1 MALGSASARPLELD
15 TQSRMRKAS
24 TPCVIMTGP
33 PDERAA
39 EGVIEAANAVGFG
52 FGFAGHGEVS
62 LCLGEAM
69 ALACCGSVRNQEG
82 RPEGRPDASLGIETV
97 ARATCPRRGI
107 RDGGWQYFWA
117 DS

>member
-1 MALGSASARPLELD
+1 
-15 TQSRMRKAS
+15 MRKAS

-39 EGVIEAANAVGFG
+39 KGVIEAANAVGFG
-52 FGFAGHGEVS
+52 FGFAGLDEVS
-62 LCLGEAM
+62 LCLGEGM
-69 ALACCGSVRNQEG
+69 ALACCGSVRNQRG
-82 RPEGRPDASLGIETV
+82 GPKAARCVFGIETV

-117 DS
+117 ES